1 MRVAII
7 EDGKCTNIIMAE
19 LSEVPDGIEFN
30 PDFGVGDLYVNGVW
44 SKYRDTPEYLAER
57 KSAKQTANKAA
68 CTAFILQHYPEPI
81 QRSAALG
88 VYPSEI
94 STAMTDHIVDIIAEE
109 NRVFDLLEAAT
120 TIEELNAV
128 ENPTWPEV

>member
-1 MRVAII
+1 MRAVII
-7 EDGKCTNIIMAE
+7 ENGVVINSTNTDT
-19 LSEVPDGIEFN
+19 LVHPDGLTMVYSDTAAKGWTYSE
-30 PDFGVGDLYVNGVW
+30 GVLSAPIKDLYI
-44 SKYRDTPEYLAER
+44 E

-94 STAMTDHIVDIIAEE
+94 SAAMTDHIVDIIAEE